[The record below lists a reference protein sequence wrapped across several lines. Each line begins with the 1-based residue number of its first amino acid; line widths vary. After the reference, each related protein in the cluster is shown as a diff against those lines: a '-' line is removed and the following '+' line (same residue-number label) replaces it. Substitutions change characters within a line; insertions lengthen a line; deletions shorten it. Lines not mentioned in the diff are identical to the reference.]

1 METKMSIVEGNS
13 TSNGGSYILLCS
25 GRKKF
30 KMSLDDSEDHPE
42 ECSPDYDGHS
52 KGNDEEGHSK
62 GNDEEY
68 IKDNDSNENS
78 TKENVSSNGSE
89 YSGDEYSVNLADTKE
104 DSDILEAVSQDSYR
118 ADHHDD
124 DCRTEQQN
132 CSAKQNNSS
141 NAAEQAKM
149 TLECEDSGKISLRID
164 FKNNIFQKLKTEM
177 SQLPPEKAMIKYVIT
192 VEKVSVKVYE
202 HNLVRTLEYCN
213 TFPLEFQLHL
223 GNEYKIKVMIQKY
236 SSLDSNFTTLTSLE
250 VCHRKVLLKGELKK
264 LMNKAE
270 EFEVR
275 EANGETLL
283 VKYAYRNKPDHYF
296 ENIKNN
302 RSNIM
307 EVYIKD
313 NNGDPGCPINGQI
326 EGLFFA
332 VRPEP
337 STMEISTASPFGKRR
352 IILPIDKL
360 IKSNTRLYF
369 ADFWCHYE
377 KHPHYVTLVVT
388 KPNSDPDTFCKEHLL
403 ELSLEKNPF
412 FFCKTNSI
420 FGPDGDQNLK
430 FYCCREP
437 RVEIFFTENI
447 DLNEDYITW
456 HTVRTLGKRGS
467 STPGGIPKRQQCSTC
482 NLNSPQNVLTI

>member
-1 METKMSIVEGNS
+1 
-13 TSNGGSYILLCS
+13 
-25 GRKKF
+25 
-30 KMSLDDSEDHPE
+30 MSLDDSEDDSG
-42 ECSPDYDGHS
+42 ECSPGYDGHS
-52 KGNDEEGHSK
+52 KGNDEEYS
-62 GNDEEY
+62 
-68 IKDNDSNENS
+68 KDNDSDEKN
-78 TKENVSSNGSE
+78 TKENVSSKGSE
-89 YSGDEYSVNLADTKE
+89 YSGKEYSADLGDSKE
-104 DSDILEAVSQDSYR
+104 DPDILEAHDTHS

-124 DCRTEQQN
+124 DCKVSGELEQQN
-132 CSAKQNNSS
+132 CSAKQDNNS
-141 NAAEQAKM
+141 NAVEQTKL
-149 TLECEDSGKISLRID
+149 TLECEESRKISLRID
-164 FKNNIFQKLKTEM
+164 FDNNIFQKLKTEI
-177 SQLPPEKAMIKYVIT
+177 SQLPPEKALIKYVIS
-192 VEKVSVKVYE
+192 VEKVYPFYSKVFE
-202 HNLVRTLEYCN
+202 DTLIRTLEYCN
-213 TFPLEFQLHL
+213 IFPLGYQMHL
-223 GNEYKIKVMIQKY
+223 GSKYKIKVIIQRY
-236 SSLDSNFTTLTSLE
+236 SSLDSNFTTFTSLE
-250 VCHRKVLLKGELKK
+250 VCHRKVLQKWELKK
-264 LMNKAE
+264 LKNKAE

-275 EANGETLL
+275 KANGEKLL
-283 VKYAYRNKPDHYF
+283 VKYAYRNKPPDYF
-296 ENIKNN
+296 AKIKNN

-313 NNGDPGCPINGQI
+313 NNGDPGCPINGQLK
-326 EGLFFA
+326 GLFFA

-337 STMEISTASPFGKRR
+337 RTMEISTASPFGERR

-377 KHPHYVTLVVT
+377 KHPHHVTLVVT

-456 HTVRTLGKRGS
+456 HTVTTLGKRGS

-482 NLNSPQNVLTI
+482 NLNPFQNF